1 MICQTFVYPS
11 NHIKCFLN
19 HKNQTILLYKLNEI
33 FVNLKNKNIQ
43 ILKKKSKKM
52 CHIYLC
58 IAFKTLTNQE
68 LITSNHIYKSSFIG
82 YLCHKIKK
90 FICILIFIFFYFV
103 LSSSSLQR
111 NNLQQWLFACMLSIM
126 KLIFSKL

>member
-43 ILKKKSKKM
+43 ILKKKAKK
-52 CHIYLC
+52 CAIS
-58 IAFKTLTNQE
+58 
-68 LITSNHIYKSSFIG
+68 TSALHLRHLQIKS
-82 YLCHKIKK
+82 
-90 FICILIFIFFYFV
+90 
-103 LSSSSLQR
+103 
-111 NNLQQWLFACMLSIM
+111 
-126 KLIFSKL
+126 